1 MRVRYPTVVTVFEDQ
16 HPNSY
21 KGAHAP
27 LAAHRLNR
35 TCPHRPHPVVSVSSS
50 CLMHDT
56 SGGAPTSWSLGV
68 WRPPPRIWLF
78 EGFLSTCS
86 VLYCTLGSRGRG
98 CESLPS
104 RFFCPPPSLPKM
116 GISSNIRQAAHW
128 PLTKAAGFEIFF
140 MLHRYSV
147 TLGSQVLVFIVGFL
161 AGHGAEVGEYCVPG
175 LCSPTLKV
183 KSPTDMK
190 NKLDRQVAVVG
201 ANLAFHVPLGAVSS
215 CLTDTDVG
223 VLQACSRAK
232 TSSTV
237 VCVTM
242 EALPQLLAH
251 TPGALKSAFS
261 LGGRTVN
268 SFTSIADLE
277 AVWEWLEAGPGRGPR
292 PMIALRTADEMV

>member
-1 MRVRYPTVVTVFEDQ
+1 
-16 HPNSY
+16 
-21 KGAHAP
+21 
-27 LAAHRLNR
+27 
-35 TCPHRPHPVVSVSSS
+35 
-50 CLMHDT
+50 
-56 SGGAPTSWSLGV
+56 
-68 WRPPPRIWLF
+68 
-78 EGFLSTCS
+78 
-86 VLYCTLGSRGRG
+86 
-98 CESLPS
+98 
-104 RFFCPPPSLPKM
+104 M

-215 CLTDTDVG
+215 CLTDADV
-223 VLQACSRAK
+223 
-232 TSSTV
+232 
-237 VCVTM
+237 
-242 EALPQLLAH
+242 ALPQLLAH

-292 PMIALRTADEMV
+292 PIVALRTADEMVWDHAGMSGGCLFVHMMCTVGGCVF

>member
-1 MRVRYPTVVTVFEDQ
+1 
-16 HPNSY
+16 
-21 KGAHAP
+21 
-27 LAAHRLNR
+27 
-35 TCPHRPHPVVSVSSS
+35 
-50 CLMHDT
+50 
-56 SGGAPTSWSLGV
+56 
-68 WRPPPRIWLF
+68 
-78 EGFLSTCS
+78 
-86 VLYCTLGSRGRG
+86 
-98 CESLPS
+98 
-104 RFFCPPPSLPKM
+104 M

-277 AVWEWLEAGPGRGPR
+277 AVWGWLEAGPGRGPR
-292 PMIALRTADEMV
+292 PIVALRTADEMVWDHAGMSGGCLFVHMMRTVGGCVFCFLNRPLKKMSATRHLCPLPSPPPSQPRSALADGCCRST

>member
-1 MRVRYPTVVTVFEDQ
+1 
-16 HPNSY
+16 
-21 KGAHAP
+21 
-27 LAAHRLNR
+27 
-35 TCPHRPHPVVSVSSS
+35 
-50 CLMHDT
+50 
-56 SGGAPTSWSLGV
+56 
-68 WRPPPRIWLF
+68 
-78 EGFLSTCS
+78 
-86 VLYCTLGSRGRG
+86 
-98 CESLPS
+98 
-104 RFFCPPPSLPKM
+104 M